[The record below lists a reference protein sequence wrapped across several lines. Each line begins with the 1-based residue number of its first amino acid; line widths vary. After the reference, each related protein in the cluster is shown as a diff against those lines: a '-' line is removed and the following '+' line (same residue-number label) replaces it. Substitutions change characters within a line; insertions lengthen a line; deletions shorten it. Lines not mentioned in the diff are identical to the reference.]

1 MYLINIV
8 GKIYYQESRGKPF
21 KTYVKKQDTYY
32 LRCKTRTD
40 NKLIAT
46 KQVVNKLIAQK
57 QAVLIVILKNQFLKK
72 NTNLIK
78 RKNSF
83 CKLQNMHIYCEN
95 CKKYKGKS

>member
-1 MYLINIV
+1 MLKN
-8 GKIYYQESRGKPF
+8 KIH
-21 KTYVKKQDTYY
+21 TI
-32 LRCKTRTD
+32 CKTRTD

>member
-21 KTYVKKQDTYY
+21 KAYVKKQDTYY

-40 NKLIAT
+40 NKLSAT

-57 QAVLIVILKNQFLKK
+57 SGCVDCDSKKSVFEKEYKPDKKKKQFLQV
-72 NTNLIK
+72 T
-78 RKNSF
+78 
-83 CKLQNMHIYCEN
+83 
-95 CKKYKGKS
+95 KYAHLL

>member
-57 QAVLIVILKNQFLKK
+57 SGCVDCDSKKSVFEKEYKPDKKKKQFLQV
-72 NTNLIK
+72 T
-78 RKNSF
+78 
-83 CKLQNMHIYCEN
+83 
-95 CKKYKGKS
+95 KYAHLL